1 MTDDYSDE
9 RLKKDVG
16 AARRTRDAVDRQ
28 VTENR
33 TVSEDDRLEMFR
45 MQMYNDALP
54 DLPPIPGY
62 HVCWLTTTNPRDP
75 IHRRVQLGYEPVKAS
90 EVPGMEYASIKT
102 GEWSGLI
109 GVNEMIAFKLP
120 ESLYQRF
127 MREAH
132 YDAPLREED
141 KLEETAQI
149 MREQAER
156 SGSRLIE
163 GDGMEDMYRYA
174 PAQGVFS

>member
-1 MTDDYSDE
+1 MDD
-9 RLKKDVG
+9 RK
-16 AARRTRDAVDRQ
+16 

-33 TVSEDDRLEMFR
+33 GISEDDRLEMFR

-54 DLPPIPGY
+54 DLPDMPGY

-75 IHRRVQLGYEPVKAS
+75 IHRRVQLGYEPVKA
-90 EVPGMEYASIKT
+90 EDVPGMEYASIKT
-102 GEWSGLI
+102 GEWAGLI
-109 GVNEMIAFKLP
+109 GVNEMVAFKLP

-127 MREAH
+127 MKEAH

-141 KLEETAQI
+141 KLEETAQL

-156 SGSRLIE
+156 SGSRVIE
-163 GDGMEDMYRYA
+163 DDGMADVGRYA
-174 PAQGVFS
+174 PKQGLFS